1 MLIIN
6 MAKKRK
12 KDSKDSYDEAYEVP
26 GFFMAR
32 KGRHI
37 LMQGTA
43 KPEEHKAILEAI
55 RDSRK
60 EAEEDI
66 QTKIHEIENLI
77 QDHDPLD
84 VIARMSIRNS
94 NFDAENFKEWKS
106 EINPAY
112 TEYVALLC
120 LTQPYESFHFQNPQP
135 IAPEFIEDLQGKVRE
150 LFQTETMN
158 LVFKDVDPDKP
169 ARTTLDRL
177 RFLSLSESLMVRY
190 SAYHHHLVET
200 LLGIFSPLSVEM
212 EISLGFNISDAIA
225 ILEGVDGIR
234 FLKLSQRRAEAIDY
248 EQKLRKAAK
257 DYRHRKRGDGSGTE
271 FPEELLE
278 KVTKEKSTV
287 SKKMIRNMI
296 TAWTFYTLGETLSF
310 TVDELAAFTQLPS
323 EKVTAFL
330 DRFSLSFEGVEERYR
345 RPAPTHPLMRKP
357 LVKRG
362 DQYLCPVPQSAYWAI
377 RPEIEDLWN
386 PQSKTS
392 IVKDDVIW
400 QKYQK
405 VRADYVEKTALQ
417 YLNDALKFATSY
429 QGVKY
434 DLENEKG
441 GKVEAELDG
450 LIILDTAIFL
460 VEAKSGT
467 LTEQARRG
475 AKKGMKDDVER
486 LVEEAYSQALRAKNY
501 IQTSKRPVFRLSNGQ
516 IIEIEKYKHNEIYLI
531 TVSLD
536 DLSVFVTNTNLLRD
550 LGFLKGGEYPWAVS
564 LMDLK
569 VISEIVEFSSQFVH
583 YIQRRLHLIE
593 LGWVNAHDELD
604 WFGHYLLEGLYFD
617 NLKENKDEN
626 FIYNLLSYSWIFD
639 DYYSYVT
646 GQRQTPVDKPT
657 QQMPKLMREIL
668 GELDRHHDY
677 GYLKT
682 AYSLMDMSG
691 ETRTDLFKTCEK
703 LRKKTQKDREIHSYT
718 LAFNDGSFGFAYFF
732 TSYEQKHR
740 FPKHIAN
747 YSMLKKYQTKFYRW
761 ITIACITD
769 TPGWVDYFV
778 AIEGAWEFD
787 EQLEKGAR
795 EFLQPWDENMKE

>member
-1 MLIIN
+1 

-12 KDSKDSYDEAYEVP
+12 KNSNDAYDEAFEGP
-26 GFFMAR
+26 GFIMAR

-43 KPEEHKAILEAI
+43 TPEEHKSILEGI
-55 RDSRK
+55 RDSR
-60 EAEEDI
+60 EGAEEDI
-66 QTKIHEIENLI
+66 QAKIQEIENLI
-77 QDHDPLD
+77 RDHDPLD
-84 VIARMSIRNS
+84 IIARMSLRNS

-106 EINPAY
+106 EINPAF
-112 TEYVALLC
+112 TEFIALLC

-135 IAPEFIEDLQGKVRE
+135 ITPGFIEDLQEKVKV
-150 LFQTETMN
+150 LFQAETMI
-158 LVFKDVDPDKP
+158 LVFKDIDPDKP
-169 ARTTLDRL
+169 NRTTLDRL
-177 RFLSLSESLMVRY
+177 RFHALSESLQVRY

-200 LLGIFSPLSVEM
+200 LLGIFSPLNSEM
-212 EISLGFNISDAIA
+212 ETSLGFNISDVIA
-225 ILEGVDGIR
+225 IMEGIDGIR
-234 FLKLSQRRAEAIDY
+234 FLKLSQRWAEATDY

-257 DYRHRKRGDGSGTE
+257 DYRHRKPNVNFESE
-271 FPEELLE
+271 FPEHLLE
-278 KVTKEKSTV
+278 KITRENSRI
-287 SKKMIRNMI
+287 SKRIIRNLV
-296 TAWTFYTLGETLSF
+296 TSWTFYALGNTVSF
-310 TVDELAAFTQLPS
+310 TVDELTGLTQLPP
-323 EKVTAFL
+323 EKVLAFL
-330 DRFSLSFEGVEERYR
+330 NRFSLSFGDVEERYR

-357 LVKRG
+357 LVRRG

-392 IVKDDVIW
+392 IVKNDVIW

-405 VRADYVEKTALQ
+405 IRADYVEKTALQ
-417 YLNDALKFATSY
+417 YLNDALKFAASY

-441 GKVEAELDG
+441 EKVEAELDG

-486 LVEEAYSQALRAKNY
+486 LVEEAHAQALRAKKY
-501 IQTSKRPVFRLSNGQ
+501 IQTTEKPVFRLSNGQ
-516 IIEIEKYKHNEIYLI
+516 TIEVEKSKHNEIYLI

-550 LGFLKGGEYPWAVS
+550 LGFLQGGEYPWVVS

-639 DYYSYVT
+639 DYYFYVT

-657 QQMPKLMREIL
+657 QEMPKLMREIL

-732 TSYEQKHR
+732 TPYEQKHR

-747 YSMLKKYQTKFYRW
+747 YSLLKKYQTKFYRW
-761 ITIACITD
+761 VTIACITD
-769 TPGWVDYFV
+769 TPGWVDYLV
-778 AIEGAWEFD
+778 VIEGAWEFN
-787 EQLEKGAR
+787 EQLDKDAK
-795 EFLQPWDENMKE
+795 EFLQPWNEDKKE